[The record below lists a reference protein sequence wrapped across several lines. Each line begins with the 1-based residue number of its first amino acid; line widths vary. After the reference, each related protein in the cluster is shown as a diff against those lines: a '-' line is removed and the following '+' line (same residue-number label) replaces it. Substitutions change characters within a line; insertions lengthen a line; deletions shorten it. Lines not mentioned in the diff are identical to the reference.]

1 MAAVFRR
8 RVRPVV
14 PAAVPALDPYDIA
27 HLAGGPRR
35 VAETA
40 LTGLRDRGLVRV
52 LGSRVRAVPDEAGAP
67 AGPAG
72 HPVEEA
78 LIALCPRG
86 RGLAAVLAGVAK
98 DPVTE
103 KIGDRLVSY
112 GLLTRRHGLTRAG
125 RRHLESARREG
136 TLPAHVFDG
145 PAALP
150 DARFRATV
158 TAATLPS
165 GLGKTLLRMAKAL
178 DRDTDSHGHGD
189 SDGGSGGGHSCGGGG
204 GGDY

>member
-1 MAAVFRR
+1 MAALFRR
-8 RVRPVV
+8 RVRPAV
-14 PAAVPALDPYDIA
+14 PAAVPELDPYDIA

-52 LGSRVRAVPDEAGAP
+52 LGSRVRAVPYDAGAP

-86 RGLAAVLAGVAK
+86 RGLAAVLVGVAN

-103 KIGDRLVSY
+103 RIGDRLVSY
-112 GLLTRRHGLTRAG
+112 GLLTRRYGLTRAG

-136 TLPAHVFDG
+136 TLPAYVFEG

-165 GLGKTLLRMAKAL
+165 GLGRTLLRMAKAL
-178 DRDTDSHGHGD
+178 DRDADSHGHGD
-189 SDGGSGGGHSCGGGG
+189 SDGGHSCGGGG